1 MKQESVW
8 THPRSNLQLVSLRSD
23 PTRLRELRHGM
34 DEDVIITA
42 KDYETRLRAQFERVK
57 PAWAKGTWL

>member
-1 MKQESVW
+1 
-8 THPRSNLQLVSLRSD
+8 
-23 PTRLRELRHGM
+23 M

-42 KDYETRLRAQFERVK
+42 KDYETRLRAQFERVE